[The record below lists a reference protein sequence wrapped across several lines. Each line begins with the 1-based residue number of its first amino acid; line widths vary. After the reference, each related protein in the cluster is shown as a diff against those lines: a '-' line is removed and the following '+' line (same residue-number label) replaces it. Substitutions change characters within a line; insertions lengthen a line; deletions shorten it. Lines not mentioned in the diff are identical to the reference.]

1 MNNYFVYILSNKKR
15 GTLYIGV
22 TNNFIRRLYEHKNGL
37 SDGFTKKYNIKILVY
52 FEATSNILSALERE
66 KKLKKWNRAW
76 KINLIEKMNP
86 EWKDLSEKFNSKT

>member
-52 FEATSNILSALERE
+52 FEATSNILSAFERE